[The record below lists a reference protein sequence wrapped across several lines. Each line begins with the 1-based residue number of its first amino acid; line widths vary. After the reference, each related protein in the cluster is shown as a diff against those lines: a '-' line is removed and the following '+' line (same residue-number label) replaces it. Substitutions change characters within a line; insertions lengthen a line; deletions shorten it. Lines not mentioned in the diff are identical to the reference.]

1 MKFFELKKINALNNA
16 IWGENPF
23 TFYFS
28 FHGFFNRSQFFGAL
42 ITLNLFLNII
52 IKQNIWG
59 VSFLCMLIG
68 FYSSLAIIQKRCRDL
83 KLKGYFSI
91 IIFSLAYPMG
101 EYVKYIKNLNLMINE
116 YLEKIFAG
124 VIALYLLIYIFL
136 QFMPGAKEKDINL
149 TCPLLKHPNIYFITC
164 IAIFSIAFWAI
175 NSFYQL

>member
-1 MKFFELKKINALNNA
+1 MKFFGLKKFNDLNNA

-91 IIFSLAYPMG
+91 IIFS
-101 EYVKYIKNLNLMINE
+101 
-116 YLEKIFAG
+116 FFD
-124 VIALYLLIYIFL
+124 IYISKNIPRIFTYYFSQL
-136 QFMPGAKEKDINL
+136 KVYVICFFNL
-149 TCPLLKHPNIYFITC
+149 R
-164 IAIFSIAFWAI
+164 
-175 NSFYQL
+175 

>member
-1 MKFFELKKINALNNA
+1 MKFFELKKINDLNNA
-16 IWGENPF
+16 LWGENPF

-52 IKQNIWG
+52 TRQNIWG
-59 VSFLCMLIG
+59 LSFLCMLIG

-83 KLKGYFSI
+83 NIKGTLIILGTSAFFIMAGIIRFLNVAKTDVLFSTFK
-91 IIFSLAYPMG
+91 IIF
-101 EYVKYIKNLNLMINE
+101 I
-116 YLEKIFAG
+116 
-124 VIALYLLIYIFL
+124 LYLGIYL
-136 QFMPGAKEKDINL
+136 YTQFMPGAKEKDINL